1 MIRHCDKRSSKGQE
15 SGSHQ
20 AQRAFTLQVDNQ
32 KMLLGRQ
39 MVQDVIMF
47 QAWRPCNSCL
57 LWNFG
62 CKETAKRKV
71 KPSIPQKTRLE
82 WKVINQE
89 YGRTKQ
95 NKPPRISNILA
106 IKVAWCLSSSFANF
120 STSFTQPGSE
130 GTPPFFTHPKLSLD
144 SSGSHFSTLGRSMM
158 TSCADMTES
167 FPITELI
174 VFQFRSCG
182 CFSSSCKNMCFIL
195 PRIRSCIPEISNPN
209 AQCHLSSPGHHALRS
224 HPQLVADSVSA
235 PCTGNCCSVQVRSDV
250 HLCQIHLLEE
260 VQKSTYPNPNQLL
273 KASRHPNPLVLI
285 LCRLPYWLL
294 CQLDRQLLCRLLY
307 QLHCHL
313 LSGLLCCRRHPKWRR
328 QKRWSVQIPASWGVS
343 LAPLE
348 GHGWKHQPTVKG
360 LERASCE
367 VPNIRD

>member
-1 MIRHCDKRSSKGQE
+1 
-15 SGSHQ
+15 
-20 AQRAFTLQVDNQ
+20 
-32 KMLLGRQ
+32 MLLCFKPGGL
-39 MVQDVIMF
+39 VILAF
-47 QAWRPCNSCL
+47 L
-57 LWNFG
+57 EILD
-62 CKETAKRKV
+62 AKKL
-71 KPSIPQKTRLE
+71 QKTRLE

-95 NKPPRISNILA
+95 NKPPKITNILA

-130 GTPPFFTHPKLSLD
+130 GTPPFFTHPKLSQKVHLRLEWI
-144 SSGSHFSTLGRSMM
+144 TLQHLGQVHDDFLCRHDRFLSYHWVV
-158 TSCADMTES
+158 D
-167 FPITELI
+167 

-182 CFSSSCKNMCFIL
+182 CFSSSSKNMCFIL
-195 PRIRSCIPEISNPN
+195 PRIRNCIPEISNPN

-224 HPQLVADSVSA
+224 HPRLVADSVSA

-294 CQLDRQLLCRLLY
+294 CQLDRQLLCRLLD

-313 LSGLLCCRRHPKWRR
+313 FSGMLCCRRRPKWRR
-328 QKRWSVQIPASWGVS
+328 QKLWSVQIPASWGVS

-360 LERASCE
+360 LDRASCE